1 MDIRLEGGKEEETCS
16 TVSHLP
22 RSLHVLRLSMYSM
35 KPTVDPRNVVTRE
48 KLEKWG
54 KLIPSEL
61 VNNIMMLYFAAHL
74 EHLTMSKKEKN
85 KPLHLLLLWCGL

>member
-1 MDIRLEGGKEEETCS
+1 MDIRLEGGEEEETCS

-61 VNNIMMLYFAAHL
+61 VNIMMLYFAAHL
-74 EHLTMSKKEKN
+74 EHLTMSKKEKE
-85 KPLHLLLLWCGL
+85 